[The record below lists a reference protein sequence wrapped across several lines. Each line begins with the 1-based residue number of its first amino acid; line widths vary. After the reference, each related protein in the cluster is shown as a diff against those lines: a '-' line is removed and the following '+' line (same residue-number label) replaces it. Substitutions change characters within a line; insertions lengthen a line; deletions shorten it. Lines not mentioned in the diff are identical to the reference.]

1 MQPFISNNPKRLV
14 QKCNILSFCVHL
26 NRTQS
31 LSILLVAT
39 LSTKVATSSQFA
51 VHWRQLL
58 RHLCL
63 AGHLNIRMKANPQD
77 LEELRV
83 RSLLRQVTSRVMVKV
98 KFTLEQD
105 MKSQK
110 GSRGKDLLF
119 L

>member
-1 MQPFISNNPKRLV
+1 
-14 QKCNILSFCVHL
+14 
-26 NRTQS
+26 
-31 LSILLVAT
+31 
-39 LSTKVATSSQFA
+39 
-51 VHWRQLL
+51 
-58 RHLCL
+58 
-63 AGHLNIRMKANPQD
+63 MKANPQD